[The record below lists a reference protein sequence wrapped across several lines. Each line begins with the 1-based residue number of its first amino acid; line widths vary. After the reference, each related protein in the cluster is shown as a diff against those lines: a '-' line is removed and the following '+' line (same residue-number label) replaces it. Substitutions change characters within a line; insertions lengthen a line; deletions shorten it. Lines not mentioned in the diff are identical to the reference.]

1 MKQNNSLGIYSGYCS
16 FVTDG
21 YEMDF
26 NVLLLQGAEQ
36 AQSPEVVLRERT
48 RQLSKNSVRVALP
61 TLGLCSC
68 LCNLHRQFSQLQ
80 VQSGFMCKFYMRFC
94 SQNSARY
101 KLQTNE
107 YKPVQGELCWQ
118 PSKAL
123 CSFPNSCVQNHR
135 VFCHAAHCPNR
146 VRAGTCSQGH

>member
-48 RQLSKNSVRVALP
+48 RQLSKNSVRVALLISGVVLMSLQFAQAVF
-61 TLGLCSC
+61 TAAGAKWFHVQI
-68 LCNLHRQFSQLQ
+68 LHEVL
-80 VQSGFMCKFYMRFC
+80 
-94 SQNSARY
+94 
-101 KLQTNE
+101 
-107 YKPVQGELCWQ
+107 
-118 PSKAL
+118 
-123 CSFPNSCVQNHR
+123 
-135 VFCHAAHCPNR
+135 
-146 VRAGTCSQGH
+146 